1 MLFEP
6 LLIGRAVSDPK
17 GLRMPGK
24 PDLPVRGVV
33 PVAQMIGEDEA
44 ETAHL
49 CEMEARARAFL
60 DRFSW
65 CVAIEDLYFGEGIGG
80 VVAVFFARIKP
91 SRPEVA
97 EYLWIIVG
105 DLPSAYLVTDDSQ
118 NPKCALESYVYEMRK
133 WVALA
138 KEGKSSPDV
147 IPVNVPATRE
157 WADALEGRLNLLEEE
172 IIPIWPEE

>member
-1 MLFEP
+1 
-6 LLIGRAVSDPK
+6 
-17 GLRMPGK
+17 MPGEAE
-24 PDLPVRGVV
+24 LPVHGVV

-44 ETAHL
+44 ETARL

-60 DRFSW
+60 TRFSW

-97 EYLWIIVG
+97 EHLWIIVG
-105 DLPSAYLVTDDSQ
+105 DLPSAYLVTYESP
-118 NPKCALESYVYEMRK
+118 NPKLAFEAYVFEMRK

-147 IPVNVPATRE
+147 IPVNVPSTRE
-157 WADALEGRLNLLEEE
+157 WADSLEGRLNLLEEK
-172 IIPIWPEE
+172 IIPMWPEE